1 MREKEGGGWEARE
14 DREISLGVKGGD
26 GEGGEG
32 CGGKRGKEGRE
43 GRKGTNADYDVIE
56 KMLCERFSSEIC
68 NLCTMN

>member
-1 MREKEGGGWEARE
+1 M
-14 DREISLGVKGGD
+14 KGGD

-56 KMLCERFSSEIC
+56 KMLCERFSSELC
-68 NLCTMN
+68 NLCIHVLNFS